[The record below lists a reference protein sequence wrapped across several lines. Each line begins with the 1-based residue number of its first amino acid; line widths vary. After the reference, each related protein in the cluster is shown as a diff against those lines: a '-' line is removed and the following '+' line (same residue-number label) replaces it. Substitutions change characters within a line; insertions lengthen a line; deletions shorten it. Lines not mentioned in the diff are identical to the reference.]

1 MRRTFGEIA
10 SDFIL
15 AMIRPIVVLL
25 LTREIKVVHSGDVI
39 SKKADPFIVISNH
52 FNSWDAFVLS
62 KNIKKSIRFVTTEI
76 AYLDLPKKIGMKFI
90 AKTIRKRVGKSD
102 VQSIRKVYEYLKKG
116 YSIGIFPEGDN
127 TFAGATIGIFDNIGR
142 LFKKTGVDIVL
153 CKQRG
158 GYLSQ
163 PRWADN
169 FSKKGLVHT
178 HTSTLIKKEELEH
191 LSPIQINTIIEKAI
205 ENNDYDFQREIMYD
219 YNRKNRAEG
228 IERLIYV
235 CNNCN
240 SVLTVFGKGHDILC
254 SKCGKI
260 GEINKYEFIEGNKF
274 DNMVDYNKFQYSKI
288 EDVINSEFM
297 FVVNLNIVNTSKLIN
312 RSLGRHR
319 LHYKDKVLTLSSS
332 NSIHTFEIEKMKY
345 PVNTLRTSFSF
356 DYEDVTYNFTDIR
369 HQFVLY
375 EMCRYLNGT
384 YKRKQEKL

>member
-1 MRRTFGEIA
+1 MKRTYGEIA
-10 SDFIL
+10 SDIIL
-15 AMIRPIVVLL
+15 VLIRPIVTFFLR
-25 LTREIKVVHSGDVI
+25 REIKVIHSGDI
-39 SKKADPFIVISNH
+39 IPRNAEPFIVISNH

-62 KNIKKSIRFVTTEI
+62 KNIKKSIRFVATEI

-102 VQSIRKVYEYLKKG
+102 VQAIRKVYEYLNKG

-127 TFAGATIGIFDNIGR
+127 TFCGATIGIYDNIGR
-142 LFKKTGVDIVL
+142 LFKKTEVDIVL
-153 CKQRG
+153 CKQQG

-169 FSKKGLVHT
+169 FSKNGIVHT
-178 HTSTLIKKEELEH
+178 HTSTLIKKEELEN
-191 LSPIQINTIIEKAI
+191 LTALQINTIIEKAI
-205 ENNDYDFQREIMYD
+205 ENNDYDFQREQMYD
-219 YNRKNRAEG
+219 FKRKNRAEG
-228 IERLIYV
+228 IERLVYV

-260 GEINKYEFIEGNKF
+260 GEINKYEFLVGNKF
-274 DNMVDYNKFQYSKI
+274 DNLVDYNDFQYSRI
-288 EDVINSEFM
+288 EEVINSEFM
-297 FVVNLNIVNTSKLIN
+297 FVVNMNIVDTNKLVN

-319 LHYKDKVLTLSSS
+319 LHYKNKVLTLS
-332 NSIHTFEIEKMKY
+332 NNKSIHRFEIEKIKY
-345 PVNTLRTSFSF
+345 PVNTLRVSFSF
-356 DYEDVTYNFTDIR
+356 DYEDITYNFTDIR

-384 YKRKQEKL
+384 YKRK

>member
-1 MRRTFGEIA
+1 MKRTFGEIA
-10 SDFIL
+10 SDFVL
-15 AMIRPIVVLL
+15 ALIRPIVVLL
-25 LTREIKVVHSGDVI
+25 LRREIKVVHSGDVI
-39 SKKADPFIVISNH
+39 SRKADPFIVISNH

-127 TFAGATIGIFDNIGR
+127 TFAGASIGIYDNIGR
-142 LFKKTGVDIVL
+142 LFKKTGVDIIL

-191 LSPIQINTIIEKAI
+191 LSPMQINSIIEKAI
-205 ENNDYDFQREIMYD
+205 ENNDYDFQRELMYD
-219 YNRKNRAEG
+219 FNRKKRAEG
-228 IERLIYV
+228 IERLVYV

-274 DNMVDYNKFQYSKI
+274 DNLVDYNEFQYSKI

-319 LHYKDKVLTLSSS
+319 LHYKDKVLTLSSN
-332 NSIHTFEIEKMKY
+332 NSIHTFEIEKIKY